1 MCILCNSVCTHCYT
15 RIYISEIWKINCQTA
30 LHHTLLP
37 KSSMQTNT
45 THIHTARKGKNRG
58 QWKLRKKTNKFRSV
72 STVPAPSVTRTHSF
86 IAHFIVL
93 ITYVLNLL
101 GVPHLHPPFPPA
113 RPSNAC
119 TGVTCMQTMQV
130 NPLKLTSTE
139 KAALWPRR
147 LCSHSHKGK
156 ETWTFRFRSRRHF
169 PPPYPLSHAL
179 FISTHSRATLLF
191 RFQSRLQP
199 VTFHPEKYSSAY
211 RQYRFHQSDVE
222 SAVQELTFDLAVLQ
236 TVWWRK

>member
-1 MCILCNSVCTHCYT
+1 MCILCNSVCTH
-15 RIYISEIWKINCQTA
+15 SHLHIWNLKNKLPNSTPSHPITKIKPANK
-30 LHHTLLP
+30 HNSHTYS
-37 KSSMQTNT
+37 K
-45 THIHTARKGKNRG
+45 KGKNRG
-58 QWKLRKKTNKFRSV
+58 QWKLREKNNNKFRSL

-179 FISTHSRATLLF
+179 FISTHSRPTLLF